1 MHVYCVYYYSL
12 GLLYTCYCNLATSLH
27 LAVPNV
33 PPHNVTVFRLN
44 GTHINVSWVPLTLVE
59 ARGFII
65 NYTVSVELSSGG
77 EVVTV
82 HVQENETSAV
92 IGGLDPRQAYSVK
105 VWASTVAGHGLP
117 SNITDVKALE
127 SLISGN

>member
-1 MHVYCVYYYSL
+1 
-12 GLLYTCYCNLATSLH
+12 
-27 LAVPNV
+27 
-33 PPHNVTVFRLN
+33 LN
-44 GTHINVSWVPLTLVE
+44 GTHINVSWVPLSLVE

-65 NYTVSVELSSGG
+65 NYTVSVGPAGG
-77 EVVTV
+77 GDVVTV

-105 VWASTVAGHGLP
+105 VWASTVAGRGLP

-127 SLISGN
+127 SLVSGNYLT